1 MGEKIV
7 WNGRER
13 EIVKVKSNNPSH
25 NGYYTTFRD
34 AMGPDDIEYTEN
46 EPAVP
51 KEEKPA
57 EPAKP
62 KRKSKRRFNP

>member
-34 AMGPDDIEYTEN
+34 AMGPDDIEYIDN
-46 EPAVP
+46 EQVKEEI

-57 EPAKP
+57 ALKKQ
-62 KRKSKRRFNP
+62 KRKK

>member
-13 EIVKVKSNNPSH
+13 EVVKVKSDSPSH

-34 AMGPDDIEYTEN
+34 AMGPDDVEYIDN
-46 EPAVP
+46 EPVKEEI

-57 EPAKP
+57 ALKKQ
-62 KRKSKRRFNP
+62 KRKK